1 MDTHCSIKF
10 VTLKEL
16 VLQCVV
22 NKQPVPIPAFE
33 TLEDRLQ
40 LPRRY
45 FLFFDVFFQAGRH
58 NKDLWKVAI
67 TKDKGNNGIPFGSC
81 VFEAH
86 VRTTIREN
94 YFKWLL
100 QVLSNPRLVSGE
112 YLEGWKTEYDY
123 ETSVSFP
130 RRLICDTQLIS
141 LPVDCQIE
149 FDSEANIFEIINSV
163 EDECNDDDDH
173 VSRSP
178 KDVQDEQ
185 AILVKE
191 VVFKNRLKH
200 QAMLK
205 ILREKITE
213 IRELEETSAK
223 RDTIKK
229 ALSSAKKLLCV
240 FEDDVVED
248 PREQLHRPLAKRRRK
263 SVENKSR
270 NSDKKLDFFGKA
282 CMALQKEE
290 EAGYR
295 KAWENTYKDLKNNYA
310 VISPDG
316 GDNGN
321 DENPIHLM
329 KQSTLLTNL
338 KNCRVWRKAAATDIT
353 NMTAI

>member
-1 MDTHCSIKF
+1 M
-10 VTLKEL
+10 

-22 NKQPVPIPAFE
+22 SKQPVPIPAFE

-58 NKDLWKVAI
+58 NKELWKVAI

-81 VFEAH
+81 IFEAH
-86 VRTTIREN
+86 MRTTIREN

-100 QVLSNPRLVSGE
+100 QVLLNPRLVNDE
-112 YLEGWKTEYDY
+112 YLESWKTEYDY

-130 RRLICDTQLIS
+130 NRLICDTPLIL
-141 LPVDCQIE
+141 LPVDCQLE
-149 FDSEANIFEIINSV
+149 FESETNIFEIVTKEDDNS
-163 EDECNDDDDH
+163 NDDH
-173 VSRSP
+173 LSRAP

-191 VVFKNRLKH
+191 VVFKNRTKH

-213 IRELEETSAK
+213 IRKLEETNGK
-223 RDTIKK
+223 REDIKK
-229 ALSSAKKLLCV
+229 TLSSAKKLLCV
-240 FEDDVVED
+240 FDDDLVED
-248 PREQLHRPLAKRRRK
+248 RREQLQRPLPKRRRK

-290 EAGYR
+290 EAGHR
-295 KAWENTYKDLKNNYA
+295 KAWENTYKELKNNYMIESSDEA
-310 VISPDG
+310 
-316 GDNGN
+316 DNGIE
-321 DENPIHLM
+321 ENPIHLM

-338 KNCRVWRKAAATDIT
+338 KNCRVWRKAAAMDIT

>member
-1 MDTHCSIKF
+1 MKLKF
-10 VTLKEL
+10 CVEL

-33 TLEDRLQ
+33 TLEDRLN

-81 VFEAH
+81 IFEAH

-100 QVLSNPRLVSGE
+100 QVLSNPRLVSNE
-112 YLEGWKTEYDY
+112 YIESFKTEYDF
-123 ETSVSFP
+123 ETSVTFP
-130 RRLICDTQLIS
+130 NRLICDTTLIS
-141 LPVDCQIE
+141 LPVECQLE
-149 FDSEANIFEIINSV
+149 FDSEKNAFVIISN
-163 EDECNDDDDH
+163 EEEEWDDEQT
-173 VSRSP
+173 SKSP
-178 KDVQDEQ
+178 RDVQDEQ

-191 VVFKNRLKH
+191 VVFKNRAKH
-200 QAMLK
+200 QAMLR
-205 ILREKITE
+205 ILREKIAE
-213 IRELEETSAK
+213 IRKLEETNAK

-229 ALSSAKKLLCV
+229 ALSGAKKLLCV
-240 FEDDVVED
+240 FEDDFVEEHQ
-248 PREQLHRPLAKRRRK
+248 EQLQRPLAKRRRK

-270 NSDKKLDFFGKA
+270 NSDKKLEFFGKA

-290 EAGYR
+290 EDGHR
-295 KAWENTYKDLKNNYA
+295 KAWETTYKELKNNYA
-310 VISPDG
+310 VELSDG
-316 GDNGN
+316 SDNG
-321 DENPIHLM
+321 DEGNAIQLM

-338 KNCRVWRKAAATDIT
+338 KNCRVWRKAAMVDIT

>member
-1 MDTHCSIKF
+1 M
-10 VTLKEL
+10 
-16 VLQCVV
+16 

-33 TLEDRLQ
+33 TLEDRLR

-58 NKDLWKVAI
+58 NKELWKVAI

-81 VFEAH
+81 IFEAH

-100 QVLSNPRLVSGE
+100 QVLSNPRLVSDE
-112 YLEGWKTEYDY
+112 YLESFKTEYDY
-123 ETSVSFP
+123 ETSATFP
-130 RRLICDTQLIS
+130 NRLICDTSLIS
-141 LPVDCQIE
+141 IPVECQLE
-149 FDSEANIFEIINSV
+149 FESETNVFEIINNNE
-163 EDECNDDDDH
+163 EDEEWDNEQTP
-173 VSRSP
+173 RSP

-191 VVFKNRLKH
+191 VVFKNRAKH
-200 QAMLK
+200 QAMLLT
-205 ILREKITE
+205 LREKIGE
-213 IRELEETSAK
+213 IRKLEETNAK

-229 ALSSAKKLLCV
+229 ALSGAKKLLCV
-240 FEDDVVED
+240 FEDDFGEENAE
-248 PREQLHRPLAKRRRK
+248 RLQRPLAKRRRK
-263 SVENKSR
+263 SLENKSR

-295 KAWENTYKDLKNNYA
+295 KAWESTYKELKNNYA
-310 VISPDG
+310 VELSEA
-316 GDNGN
+316 GDNG
-321 DENPIHLM
+321 DEGNSIHLM

-338 KNCRVWRKAAATDIT
+338 KNCRVWRKAAVMDIT
-353 NMTAI
+353 NLTAI